1 MKVAL
6 LLFGLSYSEFTH
18 WSTKKLKVDWKKS
31 FTNYKDFIYRYF
43 NDMNYDVDLYFST
56 TKSNKAEQN
65 KIIRYY
71 NPIKYNFSDMNND
84 ATESRKFKLLNVID
98 LCKSTNIQYD
108 YILITRFDLLFK
120 KNFATSNINLNK
132 FNVVST
138 MEESIFID
146 DNFYLFPFEML
157 HKFEGVVK
165 CRDFISD
172 HDIRTDLEIALDDEI
187 NLILDER
194 KPPTELSFY
203 KIVRNYV

>member
-18 WSTKKLKVDWKKS
+18 WSTRKLKVDWKKS

-43 NDMNYDVDLYFST
+43 VDMNCEVDLYFST
-56 TKSNKAEQN
+56 TKSNKKEQS
-65 KIIRYY
+65 KIIHYY
-71 NPIKYNFSDMNND
+71 KPIKYNFSDMNDND
-84 ATESRKFKLLNVID
+84 TESRKFKLLDVIK
-98 LCKSTNIQYD
+98 LCKSTNVKYD
-108 YILITRFDLLFK
+108 YVLITRFDLLFK

-138 MEESIFID
+138 MAESSFID

-157 HKFEGVVK
+157 TMFYEIVK
-165 CRDFISD
+165 SKEFGLC
-172 HDIRTDLEIALDDEI
+172 HDIKNEIQDAINDEI
-187 NLILDER
+187 NYILDEQ
-194 KPPTELSFY
+194 KNSTELSFF

>member
-6 LLFGLSYSEFTH
+6 LLFGLSYTEFTH
-18 WSTKKLKVDWKKS
+18 WSNRKLKVDWKKS
-31 FTNYKDFIYRYF
+31 YTNYKDFIYRYF

-65 KIIRYY
+65 KIIKYY
-71 NPIKYNFSDMNND
+71 KPIKYNFSDMNND
-84 ATESRKFKLLNVID
+84 DTESRKLKLLNVID

-138 MEESIFID
+138 MNESEFID
-146 DNFYLFPFEML
+146 DNFYLFPFEMIT
-157 HKFEGVVK
+157 KFYEIVK
-165 CRDFISD
+165 RKQFGLC
-172 HDIRTDLEIALDDEI
+172 HDIRNELQDAINDDI
-187 NLILDER
+187 NYILDEQ
-194 KPPTELSFY
+194 KNSTELSFF